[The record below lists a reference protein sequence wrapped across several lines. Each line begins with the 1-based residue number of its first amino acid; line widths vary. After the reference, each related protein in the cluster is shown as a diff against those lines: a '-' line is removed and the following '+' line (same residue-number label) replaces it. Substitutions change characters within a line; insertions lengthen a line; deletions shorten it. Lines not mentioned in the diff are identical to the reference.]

1 MQKRIAVIGA
11 GPSGLAQLRA
21 FQSAA
26 TTGAEIPEVVCFEK
40 QATWGGLWAYDWRT
54 GLDANGEPCH
64 SSMYRYLWSN
74 GPKEGLE
81 FSDYSFDAHFGRSI
95 ASYPPRAV
103 LFDYIEGRVNAA
115 GVKDWIRFNTVIRWV
130 SYDPA
135 SEKFH
140 VTAHDH
146 EKDSSYTELFDHVVV
161 ASGHFSTPNMPYYEG
176 FESYNGRI
184 LHAHDFRDAREF
196 TDQDILILG
205 TSYSAEDIGSQC
217 WKYGCRSVTVA
228 HRTAP
233 IGFDWPK
240 NWQEVPALKR
250 VEGKT
255 AYFIDGSSRE
265 VDAIILCTGYKHFFN
280 FLPDDLRLVTANRL
294 AAADLYKGVAWV
306 HNPKLFYLGMQDQW
320 FTFNMFDAQAWWV
333 RDAIMGRLVIP
344 QDKARLL
351 ADVAEREAREER
363 SDDAKYAIAYQ
374 GDYVKELIGE
384 TDYPDFDV
392 DGACEAFFQWKAH
405 KGQDIMGFRDNGY
418 KSAITGKMA
427 PVHHTPWK
435 EALDDSLESY
445 LQS

>member
-1 MQKRIAVIGA
+1 M
-11 GPSGLAQLRA
+11 
-21 FQSAA
+21 
-26 TTGAEIPEVVCFEK
+26 
-40 QATWGGLWAYDWRT
+40 
-54 GLDANGEPCH
+54 
-64 SSMYRYLWSN
+64 
-74 GPKEGLE
+74 
-81 FSDYSFDAHFGRSI
+81 
-95 ASYPPRAV
+95 
-103 LFDYIEGRVNAA
+103 
-115 GVKDWIRFNTVIRWV
+115 
-130 SYDPA
+130 
-135 SEKFH
+135 
-140 VTAHDH
+140 
-146 EKDSSYTELFDHVVV
+146 
-161 ASGHFSTPNMPYYEG
+161 
-176 FESYNGRI
+176 
-184 LHAHDFRDAREF
+184 HAHDFRDAREF

-374 GDYVKELIGE
+374 GDYVKEL
-384 TDYPDFDV
+384 
-392 DGACEAFFQWKAH
+392 
-405 KGQDIMGFRDNGY
+405 
-418 KSAITGKMA
+418 TG
-427 PVHHTPWK
+427 
-435 EALDDSLESY
+435 
-445 LQS
+445 